1 MYKITRTRELSLC
14 CLNEVKFRLTDFP
27 ILYVKGKQTHKKQL
41 CHQVHL
47 LNQQYQYTV
56 QAHKV

>member
-27 ILYVKGKQTHKKQL
+27 ILYVKGKQTHRKKIMPSGTFFKSTISIY
-41 CHQVHL
+41 C
-47 LNQQYQYTV
+47 TGT
-56 QAHKV
+56 